1 MAHGLFISFEGID
14 GCGKTTQ
21 LTQLSTRL
29 QSTGR
34 HVVETVEPGGTAA
47 GRAIRSILLDP
58 DHESL
63 DKRAELLL
71 YFASRA
77 QNAAEVIVPALARDA
92 VVLCDRFTDSTIV
105 YQGAGRGID
114 RATIVE
120 LHRIACGEICPNVT
134 LLLDIDLETSLHRA
148 QHRNQV
154 SASNETRMD
163 DQDRAFFER
172 VRAGYHDL
180 ALAEPNRVRVIDARG
195 SIESVAERVWEAVRK
210 HV

>member
-1 MAHGLFISFEGID
+1 MALGLFISFEGID

-21 LTQLSTRL
+21 LKQLSQRL
-29 QSTGR
+29 QTIHR
-34 HVVETVEPGGTAA
+34 QVVETVEPGGTAA

-58 DHESL
+58 DHHAL
-63 DKRAELLL
+63 DKRTELLL

-77 QNAAEVIVPALARDA
+77 QNVAEVILPALGRGDS
-92 VVLCDRFTDSTIV
+92 VLCDRFTDSTVV

-114 RATIVE
+114 RATILE
-120 LHRIACGEICPNVT
+120 LHRIACGGVCPNLT

-148 QHRNQV
+148 RQRNHAM
-154 SASNETRMD
+154 ASNETRMD
-163 DQDRAFFER
+163 DQNRAFFER

-180 ALAEPNRVRVIDARG
+180 ALAEPDRVRVIDARG
-195 SIESVAERVWEAVRK
+195 SIESVADRVWEEVRK